1 MEKARDVLPMV
12 VSIVAFCLF
21 YPLPGFAVT
30 DLVRETPSGQKWQ
43 QMDGEIQTLRDRLA
57 ADPEPRTSAE
67 ANKRIQ
73 IMNRII
79 TLYGEG
85 RLMFAEAMP
94 VTGDPDRERQWY
106 AHMARSCRLYGDAW
120 RRKATEMEST
130 AASLRGQ
137 GK

>member
-12 VSIVAFCLF
+12 VTIVAYCLF
-21 YPLPGFAVT
+21 FALPGFAVT
-30 DLVRETPSGQKWQ
+30 DLVRETPSGRKWQ
-43 QMDGEIQTLRDRLA
+43 LMDVEIQGLRERLA
-57 ADPEPRTSAE
+57 ADPEPRTSVE

-79 TLYGEG
+79 TLYSEG
-85 RLMFAEAMP
+85 RLMFAEARP
-94 VTGDPDRERQWY
+94 VTGDPDREGQWY

-120 RRKATEMEST
+120 RRRAGEMEAT

>member
-21 YPLPGFAVT
+21 FPLPGFAVT

-120 RRKATEMEST
+120 RRKATEVEST

>member
-21 YPLPGFAVT
+21 FPLPGFAVT

-57 ADPEPRTSAE
+57 ADPEPRTSVE

-73 IMNRII
+73 IMNHII

-85 RLMFAEAMP
+85 RIMFAEAMP

>member
-21 YPLPGFAVT
+21 FPLPGFAVT

-85 RLMFAEAMP
+85 RIMFAEAMP